1 MSAAGS
7 VPIDDPW
14 KAVVSVRE
22 EESLDAE
29 LVARFAGQTGQRS
42 VGVTDLISLRKA
54 YFRLLVPD
62 IPIPAPRQARLEQG
76 RAVHRDLGALL
87 SREGTLEARV
97 RRDGLVGRIDIL
109 SDLPVEV
116 KTATAVVDPDALVTS
131 RPDHVEQLAMYCALV
146 QRPAGRLLTLVT
158 EGGSA
163 PAVQAVE
170 MRIRSPGEV
179 LAEMR
184 RRADLL
190 RAAWAAG
197 SVDSLPRCPWYG
209 RGCEFEEAAVCGCT
223 GEETTGS
230 PVILEAAEGF
240 RESREVE
247 ERVRALLAQA
257 SGTRTE
263 PAFERF
269 REVLYPR
276 RAYFDRTAV
285 TAVTTPARAPLPPA
299 PLPSLAADVYARLSE
314 AVESGPAGEVARLVP
329 RSSDPEEE
337 VVGFRGRPL
346 LVRTSRAW
354 ERYRPDE
361 LVERSPQYALD
372 LGLRCAVTGTDSG
385 LVVVGFERAETDRDR
400 IQVLEVRFRSVT
412 PFSRLLR
419 ERRRALTAAIRE
431 RVPKSLPGCAAWMI
445 DDCPYRSECGCAASP
460 PRSTR

>member
-1 MSAAGS
+1 VSAAGS
-7 VPIDDPW
+7 VPFNDPW

-42 VGVTDLISLRKA
+42 VGVTDLISLRRA

-62 IPIPAPRQARLEQG
+62 LPIPAARQARMDQG
-76 RAVHRDLGALL
+76 RVVHRDLGTLL

-116 KTATAVVDPDALVTS
+116 KTATALVDPAALGTS

-146 QRPAGRLLTLVT
+146 ERTVGRLLTLVA
-158 EGGSA
+158 EGGSVSQ
-163 PAVQAVE
+163 VQAVD
-170 MRIRSPGEV
+170 IRFQRPGEV

-190 RAAWAAG
+190 RAAWVAG

-209 RGCEFEEAAVCGCT
+209 RGCEFKEAAVCGCT
-223 GEETTGS
+223 GEEATGA
-230 PVILEAAEGF
+230 PVILEAAGEF
-240 RESREVE
+240 REANDVE
-247 ERVRALLAQA
+247 ERVRALLSRT
-257 SGTRTE
+257 SGTPAE
-263 PAFERF
+263 PVFERF

-276 RAYFDRTAV
+276 RAYFDRVAV
-285 TAVTTPARAPLPPA
+285 AAPSPPGVPVTPA
-299 PLPSLAADVYARLSE
+299 PLPSLSADLYGRLSE

-329 RSSDPEEE
+329 RSPDPEEE
-337 VVGFRGRPL
+337 VAGFRGRPL

-361 LVERSPQYALD
+361 LVERSPQYALE

-385 LVVVGFERAETDRDR
+385 VVVIGFERAETDRDR

-412 PFSRLLR
+412 PFSRMLR
-419 ERRRALTAAIRE
+419 ERGRALAEALRDRTPE
-431 RVPKSLPGCAAWMI
+431 SLHACPAWMVE
-445 DDCPYRSECGCAASP
+445 DCPYRSACGCPFAP